1 MHAADASTRI
11 DPSASNIV
19 DTYILTRSFDT
30 QFRQWLDGALS
41 TKPLPPSSDALF
53 QNFGVKLNEVKSISD
68 EIIYHPVKYK
78 VLFGDKAS
86 SDLQAQFKLVKNPDK
101 VLNDNDVKSRVISA
115 INEFFSLE
123 NWDFGER
130 FYFSELSA
138 YVMNQL
144 APDLT
149 TFVIVP
155 QDDTQTFGSLYEI
168 KSESDEIFISGA
180 QVTDIDII
188 DAITASR
195 LKAAGNVAVSY
206 THLTLPTKA

>member
-1 MHAADASTRI
+1 MQLM
-11 DPSASNIV
+11 N
-19 DTYILTRSFDT
+19 
-30 QFRQWLDGALS
+30 
-41 TKPLPPSSDALF
+41 
-53 QNFGVKLNEVKSISD
+53 
-68 EIIYHPVKYK
+68 
-78 VLFGDKAS
+78 
-86 SDLQAQFKLVKNPDK
+86 
-101 VLNDNDVKSRVISA
+101 
-115 INEFFSLE
+115 FSLE
-123 NWDFGER
+123 NWDFGET

-195 LKAAGNVAVSY
+195 LKAAGSVVTESNVSNTGITSATTSTSTASTGSTY
-206 THLTLPTKA
+206 RTTSSSSSSSSSSPSSPK

>member
-1 MHAADASTRI
+1 M
-11 DPSASNIV
+11 
-19 DTYILTRSFDT
+19 
-30 QFRQWLDGALS
+30 
-41 TKPLPPSSDALF
+41 
-53 QNFGVKLNEVKSISD
+53 
-68 EIIYHPVKYK
+68 
-78 VLFGDKAS
+78 
-86 SDLQAQFKLVKNPDK
+86 QAQFKLVKNPDK

-123 NWDFGER
+123 NWDFGET

-168 KSESDEIFISGA
+168 KSESDEISQA
-180 QVTDIDII
+180 EP
-188 DAITASR
+188 
-195 LKAAGNVAVSY
+195 K
-206 THLTLPTKA
+206 